1 MNSMPDELSDRLA
14 RCYTA
19 AVHDVMRSQ
28 GFNDFVLPPEIRSL
42 LPDTVIAGPAFTF
55 SGHVDPAITPHDTY
69 LAWTGFLADAPAGSV
84 AVCQPNDR
92 TVAHMGELSAETLKL
107 RGVRG
112 YVVDGGCRDTAF
124 IRRLG
129 FPVWHRYATPSDIV
143 GYWLPEGFGEPIIIE
158 RVTIRAGDYI
168 LADDDGVVVL
178 PKDRI
183 REIVAET
190 EEVMGRENRVRQAIL
205 AGMDPREAYLTY
217 RKF

>member
-1 MNSMPDELSDRLA
+1 MMAEQLSERLA

-19 AVHDVMRSQ
+19 AVHDVMRSL
-28 GFNDFVLPPEIRSL
+28 GLSDFVLPSEIRPL
-42 LPDTVIAGPAFTF
+42 LPDIVIAGPAFTF
-55 SGHVDPAITPHDTY
+55 QGHVDPAIKPHDTY
-69 LAWTGFLADAPAGSV
+69 LAWTGFLADAPAGAI

-129 FPVWHRYATPSDIV
+129 FPVWCRYATPSDIV
-143 GYWLPEGFGEPIIIE
+143 GCWLPEDFGEPIVIGTTAIN
-158 RVTIRAGDYI
+158 TGDVL
-168 LADDDGVVVL
+168 LADDDGVVVI
-178 PKDRI
+178 PKDRA
-183 REIVAET
+183 EDIVTET
-190 EEVMGRENRVRQAIL
+190 EKVMGRENLVRQAIL
-205 AGMDPREAYLTY
+205 SGMNPREAYLTY